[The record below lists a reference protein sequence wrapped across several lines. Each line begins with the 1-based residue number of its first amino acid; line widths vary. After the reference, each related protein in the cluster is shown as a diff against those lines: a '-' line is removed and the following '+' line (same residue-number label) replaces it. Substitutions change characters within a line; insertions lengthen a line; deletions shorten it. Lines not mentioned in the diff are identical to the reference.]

1 MGIDKYKSELSEKD
15 YLDLLAEIESDDD
28 AAQEDL
34 EAAEKE
40 AALADAQFE
49 IAEEPDG
56 HDEAEAKRLRMEVY
70 WANIR
75 EDKKR
80 IQREA
85 FNQDLLPL
93 HRLIT
98 DEEMQKLV
106 ELITMPSTQFV
117 ERQAAYINRR
127 FAYMLRPYIPA
138 ILRSC
143 YKRFPQCV
151 REHPGFL
158 YKTFSQD
165 EVLSFWA
172 TPKIPAFFD
181 QGDETTLLM
190 EQKAEMLQ
198 VTDMA
203 IYKYHTGIM
212 NRNKQETRIAYKLT
226 ASRVRTFFDLVR
238 VNPFWFNLIFKH
250 LTQREL

>member
-1 MGIDKYKSELSEKD
+1 MEINKYKAELSEKD
-15 YLDLLAEIESDDD
+15 YLDLLAEIESDED

-34 EAAEKE
+34 EATEKE
-40 AALADAQFE
+40 MALADAQFE
-49 IAEEPDG
+49 IAEESDG
-56 HDEAEAKRLRMEVY
+56 HDDAEAKRLRMEVY

-80 IQREA
+80 IKHA
-85 FNQDLLPL
+85 ALNQDLLPL

-106 ELITMPSTQFV
+106 ELITGPSTQFV

-138 ILRSC
+138 ILRNC

-151 REHPGFL
+151 KEHPGFL

-172 TPKIPAFFD
+172 TPKIPAFFEL
-181 QGDETTLLM
+181 GDETPLLM
-190 EQKAEMLQ
+190 EQKTDMLQ
-198 VTDMA
+198 VTDIA
-203 IYKYHTGIM
+203 IYKYHTGVM

-226 ASRVRTFFDLVR
+226 ANRVRTFFDLVR
-238 VNPFWFNLIFKH
+238 INPFWFNLIFKH
-250 LTQREL
+250 LTQHEL

>member
-1 MGIDKYKSELSEKD
+1 MNKYKAELSEKD
-15 YLDLLAEIESDDD
+15 YLDLLAEIESDED

-34 EAAEKE
+34 EATEKE
-40 AALADAQFE
+40 VALAEAQME
-49 IAEEPDG
+49 ISEEPD
-56 HDEAEAKRLRMEVY
+56 DVFEAKKAKMEGP
-70 WANIR
+70 WAKVR
-75 EDKKR
+75 EEKR
-80 IQREA
+80 RIKHA
-85 FNQDLLPL
+85 ALNQDLLPL

-106 ELITMPSTQFV
+106 ELITGPSTQFV

-138 ILRSC
+138 ILRNC

-151 REHPGFL
+151 KEHPGFL

-172 TPKIPAFFD
+172 TPKIPAFFEL
-181 QGDETTLLM
+181 GDETPLLM
-190 EQKAEMLQ
+190 EQKADMLQ
-198 VTDMA
+198 VTDIA
-203 IYKYHTGIM
+203 IYKYHTGVM

-226 ASRVRTFFDLVR
+226 ASRARTFFDLVR
-238 VNPFWFNLIFKH
+238 INPFWFNLIFKH
-250 LTQREL
+250 LTQHEL

>member
-1 MGIDKYKSELSEKD
+1 MEMNKYKTELSEKD
-15 YLDLLAEIESDDD
+15 YLDLLAEIESDED

-34 EAAEKE
+34 EATEKE
-40 AALADAQFE
+40 VALTEVQME
-49 IAEEPDG
+49 ISEEPD
-56 HDEAEAKRLRMEVY
+56 DVSEAKKAKMEGPWVKV
-70 WANIR
+70 R
-75 EDKKR
+75 EEKKR
-80 IQREA
+80 IKHA
-85 FNQDLLPL
+85 ALNQDLLPL
-93 HRLIT
+93 HRLIA

-106 ELITMPSTQFV
+106 ELITGPSTQFV

-138 ILRSC
+138 ILRNC

-151 REHPGFL
+151 KEHPGFL

-172 TPKIPAFFD
+172 TPKIPAFFEL
-181 QGDETTLLM
+181 GDETPLLM
-190 EQKAEMLQ
+190 EQKADMLQ
-198 VTDMA
+198 VTDIA

-226 ASRVRTFFDLVR
+226 ANRVRTFFDLVR
-238 VNPFWFNLIFKH
+238 INPFWFNLIFKH
-250 LTQREL
+250 LTQHEL